1 MADLGSIES
10 IESLAKDM
18 RVEDGLVHVTFQSK
32 GSNEEVRTVVPVFPQ
47 NRPKAGT
54 ETSVEE
60 PFVFSVVRSANG
72 LVRNLLGYTAS
83 VSAATTAIDSALDEE
98 EGEAPKNDGGAPTV
112 TSVDELSAEQREDV
126 LYRAFERIMFHFA
139 WDPANEEWVI
149 VHEAR
154 GLGSELQRQLKLA
167 PLESPEDRELVTRMM
182 LDVAT
187 ADDELSEAE
196 EEVLLDFIDRDQIQ
210 NARPGER
217 GRVSQNDLRRA
228 STGQSR
234 ETLYMLAC
242 AIALADHKFDPE
254 ESDRLEFYA
263 KGLGLEEHRAEELM
277 EAAQMFFIEQYMVS
291 RFAETGELDEDAREE
306 VIELAKK
313 IGYDPDSAE
322 FAFERYRRVQDSGGG
337 FSSGLSW

>member
-10 IESLAKDM
+10 IESLAHDM
-18 RVEDGLVHVTFQSK
+18 RVENGLVHVTFQSK
-32 GSNEEVRTVVPVFPQ
+32 GSNEEVRSVVPVHPPSSPAPEQ
-47 NRPKAGT
+47 
-54 ETSVEE
+54 SDE
-60 PFVFSVVRSANG
+60 PFVYSVVRSANG
-72 LVRNLLGYTAS
+72 LVRNLLGYRAS

-98 EGEAPKNDGGAPTV
+98 EGAAPKNDGGTPSV
-112 TSVDELSAEQREDV
+112 TSVDDLSADQREDV
-126 LYRAFERIMFHFA
+126 LYRAFERVMFHFA

-149 VHEAR
+149 THEAR

-167 PLESPEDRELVTRMM
+167 PLDSPEDRELVTRMM

-187 ADDELSEAE
+187 SDGEVSEE
-196 EEVLLDFIDRDQIQ
+196 EQEVLLDFVDRDQIGGV
-210 NARPGER
+210 RPGER

-242 AIALADHKFDPE
+242 TIALADHKFDPE

-277 EAAQMFFIEQYMVS
+277 EAAQMFFIERYMVG
-291 RFAETGELDEDAREE
+291 RFAHTGELDESARED

-322 FAFERYRRVQDSGGG
+322 FAFERYQRVQDSGGG

>member
-1 MADLGSIES
+1 MTDLGSISS
-10 IESLAKDM
+10 IDSLAKDV
-18 RVEDGLVHVTFQSK
+18 RVEDGLFYVTFQSK
-32 GSNEEVRTVVPVFPQ
+32 GSPEEVHSVVPVHPR

-60 PFVFSVVRSANG
+60 PFYFSMVRSANR
-72 LVRNLLGYTAS
+72 LTRELLGYNAT
-83 VSAATTAIDSALDEE
+83 VLGTTTAIDSALDEAE
-98 EGEAPKNDGGAPTV
+98 EGGERNDGGRPVPT
-112 TSVDELSAEQREDV
+112 SIDELSQEEREDA
-126 LYRAFERIMFHFA
+126 LYRAFERVMFNFA

-167 PLESPEDRELVTRMM
+167 PLESPEDRELLTRML

-187 ADDELSEAE
+187 ADDELSREE
-196 EEVLLDFIDRDQIQ
+196 EEVLLDFVDRDKIT
-210 NARPGER
+210 AGRPGAR

-228 STGQSR
+228 STGQQR

-242 AIALADHKFDPE
+242 AIALADHKFDPK

-277 EAAQMFFIEQYMVS
+277 EAGQMFFIEQYMVR

-306 VIELAKK
+306 VIKLAKN

-322 FAFERYRRVQDSGGG
+322 FAFERYQRVADSGGG